1 MMTKIKGAKKWL
13 PPIFITLITILGLSL
28 SPLLAQAAPILDFGI
43 IAPTSGTISYAGGTS
58 PLVGSGISVDNVV
71 GLGTPL
77 NAGITQAQACVDCFL
92 NFTTGNFISSDPTTL
107 TFGAGG
113 SISLTGAIPSLSID
127 PGTTL
132 LNGFFSTNPIVMSLG
147 EFKLA
152 GGGFADTK
160 NQTLTNFFGLPN
172 GSFTGSFHVL
182 FEAASGIPP
191 SGFASTGVVSGGVAN
206 SPVPGTP
213 EPGTLLL
220 IGSGLVGIGVGARR
234 RNRRK

>member
-1 MMTKIKGAKKWL
+1 MMKIKDAKKWL
-13 PPIFITLITILGLSL
+13 PPIFITLITMLGLSL
-28 SPLLAQAAPILDFGI
+28 SPLPAQAAPILDFGI
-43 IAPTSGTISYAGGTS
+43 IAPTSGTISYAGGTT

-77 NAGITQAQACVDCFL
+77 NAGTAQACVGCFL
-92 NFTTGNFISSDPTTL
+92 NFTTGNFISSVPQSL

-113 SISLTGAIPSLSID
+113 IITLTGAIPSLNIA

-132 LNGFFSTNPIVMSLG
+132 LDGSFSANPIVTSLG

-160 NQTLTNFFGLPN
+160 IQTLTNFFGLPN
-172 GSFTGSFHVL
+172 ASFTGGFNVL
-182 FEAASGIPP
+182 FQAPGIPP
-191 SGFASTGVVSGGVAN
+191 SGFASTVVLSGDVAN

-234 RNRRK
+234 GNRRK

>member
-1 MMTKIKGAKKWL
+1 MTKIKGAKKWL

-58 PLVGSGISVDNVV
+58 PLVGSEISVDNVV

-77 NAGITQAQACVDCFL
+77 NAGIAQACVDCFL

-220 IGSGLVGIGVGARR
+220 IGSGLVGIGVGTRR

>member
-13 PPIFITLITILGLSL
+13 PPIFITLITILSLSL

-43 IAPTSGTISYAGGTS
+43 IAPTSGTISYAGGTT

-77 NAGITQAQACVDCFL
+77 IAGIAQACVDCFL
-92 NFTTGNFISSDPTTL
+92 NFTTGNFISSDPESL
-107 TFGAGG
+107 TFGTGG
-113 SISLTGAIPSLSID
+113 IISLTGAIPSLSIA

-132 LNGFFSTNPIVMSLG
+132 LDGFFSANPIVMSLG

-160 NQTLTNFFGLPN
+160 NQTLTNSFGLPN

>member
-58 PLVGSGISVDNVV
+58 PLVGSEISVDNVV

-77 NAGITQAQACVDCFL
+77 NAGIAQACADCFL

-172 GSFTGSFHVL
+172 GSFTGGLHVSFQ
-182 FEAASGIPP
+182 APGIPP
-191 SGFASTGVVSGGVAN
+191 SEFDSTVVLSGGVAN